1 MGVGDGKAVGGV
13 GDIGRVTRHA
23 HFLHRI
29 VDGHALA
36 VHVQTGEAARPAVVR
51 VEGERFA
58 GDFHAVGQQPDGDCI
73 RAHAVL
79 VVRVVPDLFNGKI
92 HTLRLVRHLYRYA
105 VGKEVGEVG
114 KPRPVQLGVLLAAF
128 QGVIAALFHHQVS
141 PAGVGLH
148 KGDGFPRL
156 LQAGIGVVLSVPG
169 IFQMH
174 AQRAGAFGYVLG
186 VVAVDGV
193 AAGAVGYGVIGRM
206 IGHAVDRLEGRT
218 HRPCPDDSPPRL
230 VHKGRIRVKL
240 HRIGRRRVKFGGDV
254 VERHVDFV
262 VRGKGPHAADQIAR
276 FKAHAHAVV
285 RRAGV
290 HVNAGV
296 VHHHRDGGAVFQI
309 ARRRA
314 RFDQVVVALREQLV
328 VAEDEPPARARE
340 AGQQGVAGGGIAAVR
355 QRHIVHGV
363 ERKGRAFERP
373 ILLVHFQHAQLVAE
387 VGHIEVGKELALHA
401 GILGKRVHEPGVV
414 TVDVL
419 HGVRLGIVVEHAV
432 FGAVAPVCGKRVI
445 VFGNIAGQLVNRDLP
460 GAAGTQLKPAG
471 VSRQGRPNV
480 LPAAASLDLPSVDG
494 VAVDGPPVVAVLHED
509 HAEHLPWRCA
519 RKIYGFNRRFAHDS
533 SGGGVEVNAVAQR
546 EQHAG
551 GGVGARAP
559 GICRKEDMLF
569 SHFGKA
575 QAYGAR
581 RAISVRGARFREGQ
595 RQVRLLPVL
604 RVQLIDGEGEGVR
617 VFALP
622 EHEPPVRPRRAGSEC
637 FGHGLSVLR
646 IGYRKLKFGPCKGV
660 AGLVHLDDGAL
671 RDGYQIVFEREVGV
685 RVAPLQIEEIQRM
698 VGVVGQG
705 IALGAQQG
713 PERLAL
719 RCAVDLDYAGRK
731 VDLDGSR
738 VVDAAQVRHQHPV
751 DEDPHVVVAGKL
763 IGDRLCP
770 ALVHIAAVLLDKARG
785 HVDAEIMVERRV
797 GGVRGIHQ
805 GIMPLLRRVCSCF
818 VEGEELADVAG
829 GAAGAHARVF
839 VQGEGVVARIIDGIV
854 LCAVKIVVSVF
865 VHLQEPLRVFVARL
879 PIHRDRRVEQICQR
893 FAAAAGSDR
902 LVLCGAR
909 IDGKLW
915 ISVCQSALYDPR
927 PWRRIP
933 RPLVPIA
940 IAIIAKARAKE
951 QRMVVVDAAGEQVG
965 RVHVVGVTL
974 RGDPVVEQVDGRA
987 VWRNAVDDVIGI
999 GRLARGQSQR
1009 KGEHGACAQQD
1020 APQDGEQNGAFLF
1033 GFHFSPPFDRCYS
1046 TGLRRLPAPRKPC
1059 LFPLFPPAGSS
1070 GAASSAGT
1078 LLKKRRQKRR
1088 CCRRRGRAGAATKC
1102 LDNAY
1107 SGANTLPPRRHCPP
1121 FCQALGCSGT
1131 PGLGAGIRLP
1141 RRPTAERYTF

>member
-1 MGVGDGKAVGGV
+1 M
-13 GDIGRVTRHA
+13 
-23 HFLHRI
+23 
-29 VDGHALA
+29 
-36 VHVQTGEAARPAVVR
+36 
-51 VEGERFA
+51 
-58 GDFHAVGQQPDGDCI
+58 
-73 RAHAVL
+73 
-79 VVRVVPDLFNGKI
+79 
-92 HTLRLVRHLYRYA
+92 
-105 VGKEVGEVG
+105 
-114 KPRPVQLGVLLAAF
+114 QLGVLLAAF

-509 HAEHLPWRCA
+509 HAEHLFCRGV
-519 RKIYGFNRRFAHDS
+519 RKRQDFFRRVAHDPPVD
-533 SGGGVEVNAVAQR
+533 GVEANPVAQR

-559 GICRKEDMLF
+559 GILRKEDVLF
-569 SHFGKA
+569 SYFGKA

-581 RAISVRGARFREGQ
+581 GTISIRCARFREGQ
-595 RQVRLLPVL
+595 RQVLLLPVL
-604 RVQLIDGEGEGVR
+604 LVQLVDGEGEGVR
-617 VFALP
+617 VLALP
-622 EHEPPVRPRRAGSEC
+622 EHEPSVRPRRTGGEG
-637 FGHGLSVLR
+637 FGHGRSVLR
-646 IGYRKLKFGPCKGV
+646 IGHRKRKFGPRKGV
-660 AGLVHLDDGAL
+660 AVLVHLDDGAL

-705 IALGAQQG
+705 IAADAQQG

-719 RCAVDLDYAGRK
+719 LFAVDLDYAGRK
-731 VDLDGSR
+731 VDLDGSG
-738 VVDAAQVRHQHPV
+738 VVDTAQVRHQHPV

-763 IGDRLCP
+763 IGDRLR
-770 ALVHIAAVLLDKARG
+770 LVFIHMAAVLLDKARG

-797 GGVRGIHQ
+797 GGVYGIHQ
-805 GIMPLLRRVCSCF
+805 GMISLLTGIGALRRPIEIPFRICRRCI
-818 VEGEELADVAG
+818 EGEELADVAG

-839 VQGEGVVARIIDGIV
+839 VQGEGIVARIIDGIV

-865 VHLQEPLRVFVARL
+865 VHLQEPLRVSVARL

-893 FAAAAGSDR
+893 FAAVAVFDR
-902 LVLCGAR
+902 NVLRFAC

-915 ISVCQSALYDPR
+915 ISVRQIVLHDPR
-927 PWRRIP
+927 PWRRGP

-940 IAIIAKARAKE
+940 IALIAKACAKE
-951 QRMVVVDAAGEQVG
+951 QRVAVVDAAGEQVG
-965 RVHVVGVTL
+965 RVLVVGGHL

-987 VWRNAVDDVIGI
+987 VW
-999 GRLARGQSQR
+999 
-1009 KGEHGACAQQD
+1009 
-1020 APQDGEQNGAFLF
+1020 
-1033 GFHFSPPFDRCYS
+1033 
-1046 TGLRRLPAPRKPC
+1046 
-1059 LFPLFPPAGSS
+1059 
-1070 GAASSAGT
+1070 
-1078 LLKKRRQKRR
+1078 
-1088 CCRRRGRAGAATKC
+1088 
-1102 LDNAY
+1102 
-1107 SGANTLPPRRHCPP
+1107 
-1121 FCQALGCSGT
+1121 
-1131 PGLGAGIRLP
+1131 
-1141 RRPTAERYTF
+1141 

>member
-1 MGVGDGKAVGGV
+1 MAAGRVFLYLKPDFRDADGRCAQAGCRQLGALRQVERFRFTAGLRDRIGIAADPVDSPAPEGIAYFAPEDGDSILLAIGKGIGFGAGSTVAGNGDFQRRFQRFELCIV
-13 GDIGRVTRHA
+13 QPGNGLLYDDIGR
-23 HFLHRI
+23 F
-29 VDGHALA
+29 
-36 VHVQTGEAARPAVVR
+36 RPDV
-51 VEGERFA
+51 
-58 GDFHAVGQQPDGDCI
+58 I
-73 RAHAVL
+73 
-79 VVRVVPDLFNGKI
+79 N
-92 HTLRLVRHLYRYA
+92 RLVRHLYRYA

-114 KPRPVQLGVLLAAF
+114 KLRPMQLGVLLAAF

-141 PAGVGLH
+141 PAGFGLH
-148 KGDGFPRL
+148 KGDFPL
-156 LQAGIGVVLSVPG
+156 LLRAGIGGVPSVPG

-174 AQRAGAFGYVLG
+174 AQRTGAFGYVL

-206 IGHAVDRLEGRT
+206 IGHAVDRLEDLIRSF
-218 HRPCPDDSPPRL
+218 PDDFPPRF
-230 VHKGRIRVKL
+230 VRKGRIRVKR
-240 HRIGRRRVKFGGDV
+240 HRLGRRRVKFGGDV

-328 VAEDEPPARARE
+328 VAEDEQPVRARD
-340 AGQQGVAGGGIAAVR
+340 AGQPGGAAGGIAAAR
-355 QRHIVHGV
+355 YRHIARGV
-363 ERKGRAFERP
+363 ERKCCACERLL
-373 ILLVHFQHAQLVAE
+373 LLVHFQHAQLVAE

-401 GILGKRVHEPGVV
+401 GTLGKRVHEPGVV

-432 FGAVAPVCGKRVI
+432 FGVVAPVCGERVI

-471 VSRQGRPNV
+471 VFRQGRLNV
-480 LPAAASLDLPSVDG
+480 LPAAAILHRPSVDG

-519 RKIYGFNRRFAHDS
+519 RKIYGFNRRFAHDPPD
-533 SGGGVEVNAVAQR
+533 GGVEVNPVAQR

-551 GGVGARAP
+551 GGVGARPP
-559 GICRKEDMLF
+559 GIFRKEDVLA
-569 SHFGKA
+569 SHCGKA

-581 RAISVRGARFREGQ
+581 GAISVRGARFREGQ

-604 RVQLIDGEGEGVR
+604 LVQLVDGEGEGVR
-617 VFALP
+617 VLALP
-622 EHEPPVRPRRAGSEC
+622 EHEPPVRPRRAGGEG
-637 FGHGLSVLR
+637 FGPELSVLR
-646 IGYRKLKFGPCKGV
+646 IGHRKRKFGPRKGV

-671 RDGYQIVFEREVGV
+671 RDGYQVVFEREVGV

-705 IALGAQQG
+705 IAALDAQQG

-719 RCAVDLDYAGRK
+719 LFAVDLDYAGRK

-763 IGDRLCP
+763 IGDRLR
-770 ALVHIAAVLLDKARG
+770 LVFIHMAAVLLDKARG

-797 GGVRGIHQ
+797 GGVHGIHQ
-805 GIMPLLRRVCSCF
+805 GMISLLTDIGALRPIEIPFRICRRCI
-818 VEGEELADVAG
+818 EGEELADVAG

-839 VQGEGVVARIIDGIV
+839 VQGEGIVVRIIDGIV

-879 PIHRDRRVEQICQR
+879 AVRRDRRVEQICQR
-893 FAAAAGSDR
+893 FAAVAASDR
-902 LVLCGAR
+902 RVLCGAR
-909 IDGKLW
+909 IDGKLR
-915 ISVCQSALYDPR
+915 ISVRQTVLHDPR
-927 PWRRIP
+927 PWRRGP

-940 IAIIAKARAKE
+940 IAPIAKARAKE
-951 QRMVVVDAAGEQVG
+951 QRMAVVDSAGEQTG
-965 RVHVVGVTL
+965 RVLVVGVTL
-974 RGDPVVEQVDGRA
+974 RGDPVVEKVDGRA
-987 VWRNAVDDVIGI
+987 VW
-999 GRLARGQSQR
+999 
-1009 KGEHGACAQQD
+1009 
-1020 APQDGEQNGAFLF
+1020 
-1033 GFHFSPPFDRCYS
+1033 
-1046 TGLRRLPAPRKPC
+1046 
-1059 LFPLFPPAGSS
+1059 
-1070 GAASSAGT
+1070 
-1078 LLKKRRQKRR
+1078 
-1088 CCRRRGRAGAATKC
+1088 
-1102 LDNAY
+1102 
-1107 SGANTLPPRRHCPP
+1107 
-1121 FCQALGCSGT
+1121 
-1131 PGLGAGIRLP
+1131 
-1141 RRPTAERYTF
+1141 

>member
-1 MGVGDGKAVGGV
+1 M
-13 GDIGRVTRHA
+13 
-23 HFLHRI
+23 
-29 VDGHALA
+29 
-36 VHVQTGEAARPAVVR
+36 
-51 VEGERFA
+51 
-58 GDFHAVGQQPDGDCI
+58 
-73 RAHAVL
+73 
-79 VVRVVPDLFNGKI
+79 
-92 HTLRLVRHLYRYA
+92 
-105 VGKEVGEVG
+105 
-114 KPRPVQLGVLLAAF
+114 QLGILLAAS

-141 PAGVGLH
+141 PAGGGLH
-148 KGDGFPRL
+148 KGDGVPL
-156 LQAGIGVVLSVPG
+156 LLRAGIGVVPSVPG

-174 AQRAGAFGYVLG
+174 AQRTGAFGHGFG
-186 VVAVDGV
+186 VVAVDGI

-218 HRPCPDDSPPRL
+218 RRPCPDDFPPRL
-230 VHKGRIRVKL
+230 VRKGRIRVKL
-240 HRIGRRRVKFGGDV
+240 HRIGRRRVKFGGDMV
-254 VERHVDFV
+254 QGHVDFV

-328 VAEDEPPARARE
+328 VAEDEQPVLARV

-363 ERKGRAFERP
+363 ERKCCAFERP

-401 GILGKRVHEPGVV
+401 GTLGKRVHEPGVV
-414 TVDVL
+414 TFDVL

-432 FGAVAPVCGKRVI
+432 LGAVELVFGKRVI

-480 LPAAASLDLPSVDG
+480 LPAAAILDRPSVDG

-509 HAEHLPWRCA
+509 HAEHLFCRGV
-519 RKIYGFNRRFAHDS
+519 RKRQDFFRRVAHDPPV
-533 SGGGVEVNAVAQR
+533 GGVEVYAVAQR

-559 GICRKEDMLF
+559 GILRKEDMLF
-569 SHFGKA
+569 SHFVKA
-575 QAYGAR
+575 QGYGAR
-581 RAISVRGARFREGQ
+581 GTISIRCARFREGQ
-595 RQVRLLPVL
+595 RQVLLLPVPL
-604 RVQLIDGEGEGVR
+604 VQLVDGEGESVR
-617 VFALP
+617 VLALP
-622 EHEPPVRPRRAGSEC
+622 EHEPSVRPRRTGGEG
-637 FGHGLSVLR
+637 FGHGRSVFR
-646 IGYRKLKFGPCKGV
+646 IGHRKRKFGPRKGV
-660 AGLVHLDDGAL
+660 AVLVHLDDGAL

-685 RVAPLQIEEIQRM
+685 RVAPLQIEEVQGV
-698 VGVVGQG
+698 VGVVWQG
-705 IALGAQQG
+705 IAADVQQG

-719 RCAVDLDYAGRK
+719 QHVVDLDFAGRK

-738 VVDAAQVRHQHPV
+738 VVDTAQVRHQHPV

-763 IGDRLCP
+763 IGDLLRL
-770 ALVHIAAVLLDKARG
+770 VFIHMAAVLLDKARG
-785 HVDAEIMVERRV
+785 HVDAEIMVERHVV
-797 GGVRGIHQ
+797 GVHGIHQ

-818 VEGEELADVAG
+818 VEGEELAVVAG
-829 GAAGAHARVF
+829 GAAGNHARVF

-879 PIHRDRRVEQICQR
+879 AVRRDRRVEQICQR
-893 FAAAAGSDR
+893 FAAAAPSDR
-902 LVLCGAR
+902 RVPCGAR

-927 PWRRIP
+927 PWLLGP

-940 IAIIAKARAKE
+940 IALIAKARAKE
-951 QRMVVVDAAGEQVG
+951 QRVAVVDAAGEQVG
-965 RVHVVGVTL
+965 RVHVVGGLL

-987 VWRNAVDDVIGI
+987 VWRNAADDMLGI

-1020 APQDGEQNGAFLF
+1020 APQDDEQNGAFLF

-1088 CCRRRGRAGAATKC
+1088 RCRRGR
-1102 LDNAY
+1102 
-1107 SGANTLPPRRHCPP
+1107 
-1121 FCQALGCSGT
+1121 
-1131 PGLGAGIRLP
+1131 
-1141 RRPTAERYTF
+1141 

>member
-1 MGVGDGKAVGGV
+1 M
-13 GDIGRVTRHA
+13 
-23 HFLHRI
+23 
-29 VDGHALA
+29 
-36 VHVQTGEAARPAVVR
+36 
-51 VEGERFA
+51 
-58 GDFHAVGQQPDGDCI
+58 
-73 RAHAVL
+73 
-79 VVRVVPDLFNGKI
+79 
-92 HTLRLVRHLYRYA
+92 
-105 VGKEVGEVG
+105 
-114 KPRPVQLGVLLAAF
+114 QLGVLLAAF

-148 KGDGFPRL
+148 KGDGVPL
-156 LQAGIGVVLSVPG
+156 LRRAGIGGVLSVPG

-174 AQRAGAFGYVLG
+174 AQRTGAFGYVL
-186 VVAVDGV
+186 VVIAVDGI
-193 AAGAVGYGVIGRM
+193 AAGAVGYGVIGGM
-206 IGHAVDRLEGRT
+206 ILGLVVDRLEDLILSF
-218 HRPCPDDSPPRL
+218 PDDFPPRL

-262 VRGKGPHAADQIAR
+262 IRGKGPHAADQIAR

-328 VAEDEPPARARE
+328 VAENEPPVRARD
-340 AGQQGVAGGGIAAVR
+340 AGQPGGVAGGIAAAR
-355 QRHIVHGV
+355 YRHIARGV
-363 ERKGRAFERP
+363 ERKCCAFERL

-401 GILGKRVHEPGVV
+401 GTLGKRVHEPGVV

-432 FGAVAPVCGKRVI
+432 FGVVAPVCGERVI

-471 VSRQGRPNV
+471 VFRQGRLNV
-480 LPAAASLDLPSVDG
+480 LPAAAILHRPSVDG

-509 HAEHLPWRCA
+509 HAEHLPCRGA
-519 RKIYGFNRRFAHDS
+519 RKRLGLIRRTAHDP
-533 SGGGVEVNAVAQR
+533 SGGGVEVYAAAR
-546 EQHAG
+546 FEQHAG

-575 QAYGAR
+575 QGYGAR
-581 RAISVRGARFREGQ
+581 GTISIRCARFREGQ
-595 RQVRLLPVL
+595 RQVLLLPVPL
-604 RVQLIDGEGEGVR
+604 VQLVDGEGEGVR
-617 VFALP
+617 ALAFP
-622 EHEPPVRPRRAGSEC
+622 EHEPSVHSRCAGGEG
-637 FGHGLSVLR
+637 FGYGRSVFR
-646 IGYRKLKFGPCKGV
+646 IGYRKLKFGPRKGV
-660 AGLVHLDDGAL
+660 AGLVHLDDGTL

-705 IALGAQQG
+705 IAADAQQG
-713 PERLAL
+713 PELLAL
-719 RCAVDLDYAGRK
+719 LCAVDLDYAGRK
-731 VDLDGSR
+731 VDFDGSR

-763 IGDRLCP
+763 IGDRLR
-770 ALVHIAAVLLDKARG
+770 LVFIHMAAVLLDKARG
-785 HVDAEIMVERRV
+785 HVDAEIMVERLV
-797 GGVRGIHQ
+797 GGVHGIHQ

-829 GAAGAHARVF
+829 GAAGNHARVF
-839 VQGEGVVARIIDGIV
+839 VQGEGVVVRIIDGIV

-879 PIHRDRRVEQICQR
+879 AVRRDRRVEQICQR
-893 FAAAAGSDR
+893 FAAAAAFDR
-902 LVLCGAR
+902 RVLCVAR

-927 PWRRIP
+927 PWRLGP

-940 IAIIAKARAKE
+940 IALIAKARAKE
-951 QRMVVVDAAGEQVG
+951 QRMAVVDAAGEQVG
-965 RVHVVGVTL
+965 RVLVVGGHL
-974 RGDPVVEQVDGRA
+974 RGDPVVEKVDGRA
-987 VWRNAVDDVIGI
+987 VW
-999 GRLARGQSQR
+999 
-1009 KGEHGACAQQD
+1009 
-1020 APQDGEQNGAFLF
+1020 
-1033 GFHFSPPFDRCYS
+1033 
-1046 TGLRRLPAPRKPC
+1046 
-1059 LFPLFPPAGSS
+1059 
-1070 GAASSAGT
+1070 
-1078 LLKKRRQKRR
+1078 
-1088 CCRRRGRAGAATKC
+1088 
-1102 LDNAY
+1102 
-1107 SGANTLPPRRHCPP
+1107 
-1121 FCQALGCSGT
+1121 
-1131 PGLGAGIRLP
+1131 
-1141 RRPTAERYTF
+1141 